1 MTNRFDFE
9 QQLMLA
15 WSTKEDLDNIL
26 WKIMDSADIPDEDK
40 LSNLIIGVSCMHDIR
55 MEKLFDM
62 FQTMIMDEKI
72 K

>member
-1 MTNRFDFE
+1 
-9 QQLMLA
+9 
-15 WSTKEDLDNIL
+15 
-26 WKIMDSADIPDEDK
+26 MDSADIPDEDK
-40 LSNLIIGVSCMHDIR
+40 LSNLIIGVSYMHDIR